1 MVVLMGVL
9 EELLKTN
16 LIDVGEVKVAR
27 ATTRLGGVE
36 GRERYLVYLPISRSY
51 LWKAIHESGERVR
64 LYMEIPKKLK
74 EKLETAKS

>member
-1 MVVLMGVL
+1 MGVL

-36 GRERYLVYLPISRSY
+36 GKERYLIYLPLSRSY
-51 LWKAIHESGERVR
+51 LWRAIHESGERVR
-64 LYMEIPKKLK
+64 LYMEIPRKLK
-74 EKLETAKS
+74 ATCRELETAKS

>member
-1 MVVLMGVL
+1 MGVL